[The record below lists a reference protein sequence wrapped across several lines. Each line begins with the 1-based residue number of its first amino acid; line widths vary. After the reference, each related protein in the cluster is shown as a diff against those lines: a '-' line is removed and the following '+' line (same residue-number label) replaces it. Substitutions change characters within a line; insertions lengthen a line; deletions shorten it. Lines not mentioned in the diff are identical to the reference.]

1 MLISPNQAT
10 AGLNYT
16 ASHMTSSI
24 DQCEGTVT
32 ISFVL
37 YHDANGGDDDEWQ
50 NGELKMKVGSGSA
63 FTITTFGDGSSSAS
77 GSCNLCYG
85 ITYTPNGENNFIRNT
100 DECTRLQSFSGY
112 ADSGD
117 SDIYWVRTKI
127 YLKSTEIGK
136 DLVFSLSGTWD
147 GGGSSNQSE
156 SVTYKRSPDFPSI
169 TATDNTE
176 CNGVD
181 ITWQTPQDVCTQTYV
196 EIYRNGSYRGTAT
209 LTANQ
214 YFDNTAAKGVTYNYK
229 ARFVNSVSGVLP
241 STGCSSSTNHNNRGN
256 FSQEDNGTRIG
267 NPANPTNFTA
277 TTDNCD
283 GTIDLS
289 WDFANDIDEYIIW
302 DDHNQINLPALSGNT
317 VSYTVENI
325 PANEDRVYEVQAK
338 NACGFTSS
346 FVEVTG
352 SNISDPAKP
361 TGLQVSIGADQE
373 SIEIEWLAVPY
384 ASSYEV
390 ERTLLGG
397 GGSYFFNVTTPSHID
412 ASIVQCQTYDYR
424 VRAINECAADGVVG
438 EEVESIQLIPDLD
451 DTFQGE
457 SLVGSKG
464 FYSNRVELNW
474 SVDNNDNF
482 INAYKIYRKVL
493 DSDDDSTV
501 IASLNS
507 GSNIYIDNLVDAGV
521 LYEYFIIGESQCE
534 QATLYTNV
542 DSVVGFRS
550 PFGTITGQV
559 AYAGGIAVENVK
571 ITAESTADI
580 LGKSLE
586 FDGVSSLT
594 IPHEADLEVSTAL
607 LLEAWIRPTAAAND
621 FTLFEK
627 TGSYQ
632 LIYNST
638 AGEYVFQIT
647 HNGGQ
652 TSFNAVSNSL
662 ITLNNYNHL
671 AVQLYQDS
679 LQVFVNGNLV
689 SSSFVTA
696 GTTIDNT
703 TNPIQIGATYEG
715 LMDELRI
722 WNTGKSEE
730 NILKDYVRL
739 MNGGEAGLKVYL
751 RMNEGKGKE
760 AYDIS
765 RLGNEYNRNH
775 ASFNGNMIWS
785 DSIPT
790 PSQLGIVAYTDA
802 IGNYIMTLPYN
813 GNGEVFV
820 LSPSYLTHEFDPPSQ
835 AIYVGDG
842 SFIHNNINFE
852 DKSSFKVEGTVY
864 YKGTTCPAENIFL
877 KRDGDFIVDDNGN
890 QVVTNAVGKFE
901 IQVPIGEHVITVEK
915 PGHVFSKGRFPAV
928 GKYDFQAD
936 RPDLAFIDSTLIK
949 VVGRVVGGAREARKI
964 PGLGKSINNV
974 GKAEITFTSQLGD
987 GCSTT
992 TLLTDDASGE
1002 YTVYL
1007 PPLIYVPTVGIPS
1020 NPGTDFGVLDVVDLT
1035 GTPMLQT
1042 EYDSIGL
1049 VAVDSIQYHEQLDF
1063 PFPAPTPTIVV
1074 KDRDGVNDF
1083 IGETSYEFIDP
1094 ITDDTTIVDLR
1105 TNPFRWPVFTQQD
1118 DDFEYRCLIKVYEEY
1133 TNADLPSTTRDSV
1146 PIVDGKI
1153 QFINEL
1159 ADFPLV
1165 EVALE
1170 DINTLDTLK
1179 FLIYSFKPG
1188 VPNFEENLSIP
1199 DYSFVR
1205 KLEINLISSIG
1216 VATPWT
1222 PVSNIPTGGDSFFRG
1237 YLLGGRS
1244 NGNQFITTGPKV
1256 PEYILRDPPGSGSS
1270 STRATGT
1277 TKSETNSWNWNAGAG
1292 ARTKDQIFAGAKF
1305 NVGIGVSTEVEVEAN
1320 VTTGFSAE
1328 ISGGNQGSQ
1337 KVVTTNTSSW
1347 STNDG
1352 MDQVGAGSDVYI
1364 GKAKNVTMGIAEH
1377 LSLVPISDCAQVDCL
1392 GPNMGG
1398 YRLAIKLGISMV
1410 PGGYETSFIT
1420 NEAHIKNYTIPDLK
1434 LAKKALLESTQYTNV
1449 LGISDPNYGKN
1460 NDDPDFGVLVSSPN
1474 PNSGEYAD
1482 LSGPSY
1488 TYNAL
1493 SLTDSLVGDSVRWIN
1508 NQIAKWEEAIWL
1520 NEWEKVNIGN
1530 TVVIDSLRNKELTE
1544 LEAEYSETIIAYDAL
1559 IVANGLV
1566 GAVGAYSTIANP
1578 IPGAAVGGYATFA
1591 VTTSTGIALAEVT
1604 QDYEEYNIKRNR
1616 ILQKFGQVPINRTIS
1631 GTQPSTFSMTHE
1643 SGSSYTRSIEYNMTT
1658 GLSAEISAKTS
1669 NNGIGLEKG
1678 IELKF
1683 SSGRDWSEESS
1694 STETVSYTLYDP
1706 DQGDYLSVDIYPS
1719 ILGWGPVFKK
1729 RPGGATSCPH
1739 EPALVT
1745 TFYEPGTVISEATQQ
1760 RDVPTISSSP
1770 SAPLTNIPVDEA
1782 AVFNLTLGNS
1792 SESGDPR
1799 IYNVNLV
1806 STSNPF
1812 GAIVTVDGVSPNFS
1826 VSIPSGASVNKT
1838 VSVEKGP
1845 GAVYNYDSLKF
1856 IITSPCQFQAGTSDN
1871 IDIVEEAF
1879 ISAHFL
1885 PKCTDIALASPED
1898 QWILNNS
1905 FSNEMPVTIV
1915 DYNINFFDL
1924 ESLRFEYKPSSDPNW
1939 IGLQTFLKDTTGINA
1954 VDLPIPGGTSY
1965 TQYDWNVSQL
1975 TDGNYDLRVTSQC
1988 SLVDEFSVTYSGL
2001 MDRINPHPF
2010 GNPSP
2015 ADGILDPNDEIS
2027 MKFNEPIDLGSLT
2040 SLNFDIRG
2048 VLNGTENNHNTSLY
2062 FDGVDDYLEVVS
2074 GAPLRARDFT
2084 IEFSAKRN
2092 GTGEQ
2097 AILSQ
2102 GSDLAESMFVGF
2114 NDNDQFVFR
2123 IGGVEVASSGSYTD
2137 NDWHYFA
2144 VSYNFDNETA
2154 ELYVIDGTSNGLVN
2168 NGNTTMYPDYTG
2180 SGKMEIG
2187 KSTITDANYFT
2198 GNIHELRIWT
2208 TARSATEFSIS
2219 KSRTLNSNE
2228 PGLLF
2233 NWRMDEADGII
2244 AEDHV
2249 RRRDASIIGSEWQ
2262 INPSGSAVEFDG
2274 TDDYLKVATGNVN
2287 ITEGMDYTLEFWFNS
2302 TQAGEA
2308 TLFSNGTA
2316 DANAADSLYSWN
2328 IDKDADGKI
2337 HVKNYSLDFVAVDD
2351 NYFDGEW
2358 HHFSLILRRTGS
2370 ISAYIDGNL
2379 ENSMQSQEF
2388 KQLGGDHMYL
2398 GAKGY
2403 YTGAV
2408 ENIENHF
2415 VGKMDEFRFWNASRK
2430 FEQIKRD
2437 KQNRMNGDELGLKIY
2452 LPFENYVLDPTGPA
2466 ILTPTFEDQVDIT
2479 HLVTNPNGVALIS
2492 QTPLIKIQRPIEAV
2506 AFNYSVNNDEII
2518 FTITSAN
2525 ELIENVTLDIT
2536 VEGVKD
2542 LHGNVMESPKTWISY
2557 VDRNQVIWEDDLLEF
2572 EKILGDELEFT
2583 SAILNQ
2589 GGAATQF
2596 EMLNIPS
2603 WLTVTP
2609 SSGTIAPNSVL
2620 EVAFSIN
2627 PLLNIGGYFED
2638 IQLLTDF
2645 NYPENLA
2652 INLKVRAEEPDWT
2665 INPEDFENSMG
2676 IIGLLKINDITSSDS
2691 EDKLAAFSGDELR
2704 GVQYLEYIPQ
2714 ADAYLVFL
2722 DVHSNNLNEV
2732 ITFKIWDASA
2742 GIVYSRITPISL
2754 PFEPDSLVG
2763 TVSNPQIFATDNKV
2777 DYEIPLNEGWNWVGH
2792 FLYNEDSTNLDL
2804 TLESIE
2810 AQTGD
2815 EIKTLDGN
2823 TYANYDD
2830 INGWNGPLNVEGI
2843 SPEKLYKLKVSQDDV
2858 LTITGEIIDP
2868 VTRTINLVNKWNWI
2882 GFISVRNQS
2891 VTEAF
2896 GNLSPSEGDLI
2907 KGQSQFA
2914 VYDPLLGWIG
2924 SLKTMVPGRGYMYK
2938 SDGPKSF
2945 VYPLAGLYRDYPGDG
2960 ESFKNDEWNV
2970 DYGSSASNMTVILEL
2985 DGDCIE
2991 QFSNGN
2997 FAMGSFDS
3005 NGKITGIAPIE
3016 KMDDASMVFLTA
3028 MGETNKTLDLR
3039 LLDLEHFMEY
3049 KLDTEFLFQSN
3060 QHLGEINDPL
3070 TVEVSEKV
3078 CSNVKSWTTSDKLL
3092 LAYPSPFFD
3101 QLTVG
3106 YYAELVDDN
3115 AQLSLYH
3122 TSGQTVFVKD
3132 IDLTKGYNHFKLSV
3146 GKLNLASGIY
3156 FLTLTSNDSVETI
3169 KIIKEHS
3176 NGQ

>member
-1 MLISPNQAT
+1 MQFKAE
-10 AGLNYT
+10 ALNWG
-16 ASHMTSSI
+16 SG
-24 DQCEGTVT
+24 DFTVT
-32 ISFVL
+32 YDECTGKVRAKLLNFYYDDCFACYDDFLDYASFYL
-37 YHDANGGDDDEWQ
+37 WRNGAWVEIAYS
-50 NGELKMKVGSGSA
+50 SGSNGSCQGGIPSA
-63 FTITTFGDGSSSAS
+63 RNGYAITGNFS
-77 GSCNLCYG
+77 GSCNSREYINVYLQVPSDILNSNSG
-85 ITYTPNGENNFIRNT
+85 VVKIKVTGLADDDNSDTVIDWEKEASIPPISEVQGFTVTT
-100 DECTRLQSFSGY
+100 DECSKVILNWNTVTLPACLDNSINREVQ
-112 ADSGD
+112 
-117 SDIYWVRTKI
+117 IR
-127 YLKSTEIGK
+127 K
-136 DLVFSLSGTWD
+136 D
-147 GGGSSNQSE
+147 GSY
-156 SVTYKRSPDFPSI
+156 VTYVASGN
-169 TATDNTE
+169 TYTDNNVQ
-176 CNGVD
+176 NGAEHDYQVGIRYWYSGGIRKD
-181 ITWQTPQDVCTQTYV
+181 GP
-196 EIYRNGSYRGTAT
+196 
-209 LTANQ
+209 LT
-214 YFDNTAAKGVTYNYK
+214 TTK
-229 ARFVNSVSGVLP
+229 
-241 STGCSSSTNHNNRGN
+241 TGQSIP
-256 FSQEDNGTRIG
+256 DPID
-267 NPANPTNFTA
+267 PTNFTA

-283 GTIDLS
+283 GTINLT
-289 WDFANDIDEYIIW
+289 WDYANGVEAYEIWDEY
-302 DDHNQINLPALSGNT
+302 NLTTLPPLTGNA
-317 VSYTVENI
+317 VSYTFEDVVG
-325 PANEDRVYEVQAK
+325 NEDHLYEIRAK
-338 NACGFTSS
+338 NICNEYSS
-346 FVEVTG
+346 YIIVTG
-352 SNISDPAKP
+352 STISAPVQP

-438 EEVESIQLIPDLD
+438 EEVESIQLVPDLD
-451 DTFQGE
+451 DTFNDE

-464 FYSNRVELNW
+464 FYSNRVELSW
-474 SVDNNDNF
+474 SVDNNENF
-482 INAYKIYRKVL
+482 LNGYKIFRRVL
-493 DSDDDSTV
+493 GSEEDSTV

-521 LYEYFIIGESQCE
+521 LYQYYIIGESQCE

-586 FDGVSSLT
+586 FDGASSLT

-607 LLEAWIRPTAAAND
+607 LLEAWIRPTATAND

-632 LIYNST
+632 LAYDNTS
-638 AGEYVFQIT
+638 GEYVFQIT
-647 HNGGQ
+647 HNSGQ
-652 TSFNAVSNSL
+652 TSSNAVSNSF

-679 LQVFVNGNLV
+679 LQVFVNGNLIT
-689 SSSFVTA
+689 SSFVTA

-703 TNPIQIGATYEG
+703 TNPIQIGSTYEG
-715 LMDELRI
+715 LIDELRI

-751 RMNEGKGKE
+751 RMNEGKGKD

-775 ASFNGNMIWS
+775 AVFNGTMMWS

-790 PSQLGIVAYTDA
+790 VSQLGIVAYTDA

-842 SFIHNNINFE
+842 SFIHNNINFK
-852 DKSSFKVEGTVY
+852 DKSSFKVEGTVF
-864 YKGTTCPAENIFL
+864 YKGTSCPAENIFL
-877 KRDGDFIVDDNGN
+877 KRDGDFVIDDNGD
-890 QVVTNAVGKFE
+890 QVVTTADGKFN

-915 PGHVFSKGRFPAV
+915 PGHGFSIGRFEHN
-928 GKYDFQAD
+928 FQSD
-936 RPDLAFIDSTLIK
+936 KPEIDFIDSTLIK

-974 GKAEITFTSQLGD
+974 GKAEITFTSQLGN

-992 TLLTDDASGE
+992 NITTVDSSGE

-1007 PPLIYVPTVGIPS
+1007 PPLIYVPTVGIPT
-1020 NPGTDFGVLDVVDLT
+1020 NPATSFGVLNVVDLT
-1035 GTPMLQT
+1035 GTPMLKT
-1042 EYDSIGL
+1042 EYDSIGS
-1049 VAVDSIQYHEQLDF
+1049 VVIDSIQYHRQLDF
-1063 PFPAPTPTIVV
+1063 PFPVPTPTIVV
-1074 KDRDGVNDF
+1074 KDRDGINDF
-1083 IGETSYEFIDP
+1083 IGETSYEFINP
-1094 ITDDTTIVDLR
+1094 TTEDTTIVDLR
-1105 TNPFRWPVFTQQD
+1105 VNPFRWPVFKQQD
-1118 DDFEYRCLIKVYEEY
+1118 DDFLYRCLIKVYEEY
-1133 TNADLPSTTRDSV
+1133 TNSDLSFTNPTRDSV
-1146 PIVDGKI
+1146 PIVDGKLL
-1153 QFINEL
+1153 FINDL
-1159 ADFPLV
+1159 ADLPVV
-1165 EVALE
+1165 EVELE
-1170 DINTLDTLK
+1170 EVNTLDSLK

-1188 VPNFEENLSIP
+1188 VPNFDTNLSIP

-1205 KLEINLISSIG
+1205 KFEINLISSIG

-1222 PVSNIPTGGDSFFRG
+1222 PVTSNIPMGGDEFFRG

-1256 PEYILRDPPGSGSS
+1256 PEYVLRDPPGSGSS
-1270 STRATGT
+1270 ATREAGS
-1277 TKSETNSWNWNAGAG
+1277 TKSETNSWNWDSGVGAN
-1292 ARTKDQIFAGAKF
+1292 TKDQVFAGAKF
-1305 NVGIGVSTEVEVEAN
+1305 SVGIGVSTEVEVEAN
-1320 VTTGFSAE
+1320 ITTGFSAE
-1328 ISGGNQGSQ
+1328 ISGGNKGSQ
-1337 KVVTTNTSSW
+1337 KVVTTNTSTW

-1352 MDQVGAGSDVYI
+1352 SDQVGAGSDVYI
-1364 GKAKNVTMGIAEH
+1364 GKAKNVTLGIAEH
-1377 LSLVPISDCAQVDCL
+1377 LSLVPISDCGQVDCL
-1392 GPNMGG
+1392 GPDMGG
-1398 YRLAIKLGISMV
+1398 FRFAIKLGLSMV
-1410 PGGYETSFIT
+1410 PGGYETAFIL

-1434 LAKKALLESTQYTNV
+1434 QAKKAMLQSNSKYTSLLDITNA
-1449 LGISDPNYGKN
+1449 NYGKN
-1460 NDDPDFGVLVSSPN
+1460 NDDPVFGTLVSSPN
-1474 PNSGEYAD
+1474 PNSGEFED

-1488 TYNAL
+1488 TYLAT

-1508 NQIAKWEEAIWL
+1508 NQIGKWEEAIWL

-1530 TVVIDSLRNKELTE
+1530 TVVIDSLRLKELNE
-1544 LEAEYSETIIAYDAL
+1544 LEAEYSQTIDAYYAL

-1566 GAVGAYSTIANP
+1566 GAVAAYSIIANP
-1578 IPGAAVGGYATFA
+1578 IPGSAVGGYATFA
-1591 VTTSTGIALAEVT
+1591 VTTGTGIALAEVT
-1604 QDYEEYNIKRNR
+1604 QDYEEYTFKRDR
-1616 ILQKFGQVPINRTIS
+1616 ILQKFNQTPINRTIS
-1631 GTQPSTFSMTHE
+1631 GGNSFTYSISHE
-1643 SGSSYTRSIEYNMTT
+1643 SASSYTRSMEYNMTT
-1658 GLSAEISAKTS
+1658 GLSAEIKAKTS

-1678 IELKF
+1678 IEVKF

-1706 DQGDYLSVDIYPS
+1706 DQGDIISVDIYPS

-1729 RPGGATSCPH
+1729 QAGGRTACPH
-1739 EPALVT
+1739 EPALLT
-1745 TFYEPGTVISEATQQ
+1745 SYYNPGTVVSEATLQ

-1782 AVFNLTLGNS
+1782 AVFSLTLGNS

-1799 IYNVNLV
+1799 IYNVSLV

-1812 GAIVTVDGVSPNFS
+1812 GALVSVDGSSPNFS
-1826 VSIPSGASVNKT
+1826 VAIPAGASVNKT
-1838 VSVEKGP
+1838 VAVEKGP

-1856 IITSPCQFQAGTSDN
+1856 IITSPCQYQAGTSDN
-1871 IDIVEEAF
+1871 IDIVEEAY

-1885 PKCTDIALASPED
+1885 PKCTDVALASPED

-1905 FSNEMPVTIV
+1905 FSNNMPVTIV

-1924 ESLRFEYKPSSDPNW
+1924 QSLRFEYKPSSDPNW
-1939 IGLQTFLKDTTGINA
+1939 IGLQSFLKDTTGINN
-1954 VDLPIPGGTSY
+1954 VDLPIADGASFTS
-1965 TQYDWNVSQL
+1965 YDWNVSQL

-2040 SLNFDIRG
+2040 ALNFDIRG

-2154 ELYVIDGTSNGLVN
+2154 ELYVIDGTSNGIVN
-2168 NGNTTMYPDYTG
+2168 NGNTTMYPDYIG

-2316 DANAADSLYSWN
+2316 DADAADSLYSWN

-2358 HHFSLILRRTGS
+2358 HHFSLTLRRTGS
-2370 ISAYIDGNL
+2370 ISAYIDGDL

-2430 FEQIKRD
+2430 FEQVKRD
-2437 KQNRMNGDELGLKIY
+2437 KQNRMNGDELGLKVY

-2466 ILTPTFEDQVDIT
+2466 ILTPTFDDQVDVT
-2479 HLVTNPNGVALIS
+2479 HLVTNPNGVTLID
-2492 QTPLIKIQRPIEAV
+2492 QTPLIKVQRPIEAV

-2518 FTITSAN
+2518 FTVTSAN
-2525 ELIENVTLDIT
+2525 ELIENVTLDVT

-2557 VDRNQVIWEDDLLEF
+2557 VDRNQVIWQDDLLEF
-2572 EKILGDELEFT
+2572 EKLLGDDLDFT

-2620 EVAFSIN
+2620 EVEFSIN

-2638 IQLLTDF
+2638 IQLITDF
-2645 NYPENLA
+2645 NYAENLS

-2691 EDKLAAFSGDELR
+2691 EDKLAAFSGNELR

-2722 DVHSNNLNEV
+2722 DVYSNSSEEDS

-2754 PFEPDSLVG
+2754 PFEANTLVG
-2763 TVSNPQIFATDNKV
+2763 SVSSPQVFATDNKV
-2777 DYEIPLNEGWNWVGH
+2777 DYDIPLNEGWNWIGH
-2792 FLYNEDSTNLDL
+2792 FLHNEDSTDLDI
-2804 TLESIE
+2804 TLASIE

-2815 EIKTLDGN
+2815 EIKTLGN
-2823 TYANYDD
+2823 NILANYDGT
-2830 INGWNGPLNVEGI
+2830 NGWRGPLEDIGV
-2843 SPEKLYKLKVSQDDV
+2843 SPEKLYKLKVSQEDV
-2858 LTITGEIIDP
+2858 LTISGEIIDP
-2868 VTRTINLVNKWNWI
+2868 STRTIDLVNNWNWI

-2896 GNLSPSEGDLI
+2896 GNLSPSEGDLL

-2938 SDGPKSF
+2938 SDGIKSF
-2945 VYPLAGLYRDYPGDG
+2945 TYPLAGFYREYPGDG

-2997 FAMGSFDS
+2997 FAIGSFDS

-3016 KMDDASMVFLTA
+3016 KMDNVSMVFLTA
-3028 MGETNKTLDLR
+3028 MGETDKTLELR

-3049 KLDTEFLFQSN
+3049 ELDTEFLFQSN

-3078 CSNVKSWTTSDKLL
+3078 CADVERWTTSDKLL

-3106 YYAELVDDN
+3106 YFAELEDKN
-3115 AQLSLYH
+3115 AQLSLYN
-3122 TSGQTVFVKD
+3122 TSGQRVFIKD
-3132 IDLTKGYNHFKLSV
+3132 IDLANGYNHFKLSI
-3146 GKLNLASGIY
+3146 GNLNMASGIY
-3156 FLTLTSNDSVETI
+3156 FLTLRSNDRVETI
-3169 KIIKEHS
+3169 KVIKEHS
-3176 NGQ
+3176 NGK